1 MLLPK
6 QVALA
11 ECCVLR
17 DVLLLATLAHFTRA
31 LGTVPLGGP
40 QLARLESTLLPQLAR
55 RLQQAALARWITS
68 TPSTATPSG
77 SYEGG
82 GQPDLA
88 LTDLT
93 QQLTLGG
100 PPPRSGPS
108 TALLAAKVQ
117 PAGLHVIKDS
127 PLAAKLL
134 HVALPFL
141 LGVTATSPSD
151 SRPQR
156 LSTDQHQMDNVATR
170 MVVWLQAD
178 SASGETNRH
187 VVIS

>member
-1 MLLPK
+1 M
-6 QVALA
+6 
-11 ECCVLR
+11 LR

-68 TPSTATPSG
+68 TPSTASPA

-82 GQPDLA
+82 SQPDLA

-100 PPPRSGPS
+100 PPLPRSGPS

-141 LGVTATSPSD
+141 LGITATSPSD

-156 LSTDQHQMDNVATR
+156 LPSDQHQMDNIATR

-178 SASGETNRH
+178 SVSCETNRR